1 LPKII
6 SWLKDDIWTPDRL
19 HQLGPVDY
27 LIKGEKQV
35 CKIEEQIFSFAS
47 RVYNELATPSQ
58 SRLIKLLKSEEKVAV
73 VVLDGLSLR
82 EVPSLL
88 ELAKNSGYSVIKNGT
103 GRAALPSETMD
114 FVAQQLGLNGVSP
127 SKLPKRKEL
136 KAQSITAFYLHNDTN
151 WISQPADDTNI
162 LVWSSF
168 PDNTYTD
175 SGARFANH
183 FKNIASRLGNV
194 WMSTVQQ
201 IPHDY
206 RIIITSDHGYVFFDS
221 GTSFD
226 VPPAE
231 KRLLNQYFGNDRNKI
246 VDGELQPPESKYIHK
261 VNSKDLVMITGR
273 VKTTSTGKAASL
285 KYKHGGLSLMEMV
298 TPWIEIRKD

>member
-1 LPKII
+1 MPKVI
-6 SWLKDDIWTPDRL
+6 SWLKNDIWTPDRL

-47 RVYNELATPSQ
+47 RVYNELATPTQSQ
-58 SRLIKLLKSEEKVAV
+58 LINLLKSDEKVAV

-82 EVPSLL
+82 EVPTLL
-88 ELAKNSGYSVIKNGT
+88 ELAENAGYSVIKNGT

-114 FVAQQLGLNGVSP
+114 FVAQQLGLKGVSP

-136 KAQSITAFYLHNDTN
+136 KTQGISAFYLNNDTN
-151 WISQPADDTNI
+151 WISQPTDDSNI
-162 LVWSSF
+162 LVWSAF
-168 PDNTYTD
+168 PDITYTD

-183 FKNIASRLGNV
+183 FNNIASRLGNV

-226 VPPAE
+226 ISPRE
-231 KRLLNQYFGNDRNKI
+231 KRALNQYFGNDRNKL
-246 VDGELQPPESKYIHK
+246 VDDELQPPDSKYIHRL
-261 VNSKDLVMITGR
+261 NNRDLVMLKGR
-273 VKTTSTGKAASL
+273 VRTASTGKAASL